1 MSALSVPLWTLL
13 GSVWCTTCQHT
24 HIPDI
29 PATTFMCAGDALSGC
44 GFGSWSSD
52 VAENHATNVRSHVV
66 YPVSHVTVPD
76 PGPRPELATDED
88 GYPAIPDGW
97 DRITLNDLP
106 GFGGQVL
113 CGWDKAGVF
122 HQWAPTEDI
131 VAAMFTSWDDQCL
144 ENYRG

>member
-1 MSALSVPLWTLL
+1 MADHRSADRDLRALVDW
-13 GSVWCTTCQHT
+13 VWCTTCQHT

-29 PATTFMCAGDALSGC
+29 PPVTFVCATDC
-44 GFGSWSSD
+44 GFGTWD
-52 VAENHATNVRSHVV
+52 TITAEQHATRQVGHLV
-66 YPVSHVTVPD
+66 YPVHHHIVTD
-76 PGPRPELATDED
+76 PGPRPELTTDED